1 MDTVITIY
9 TGTCGALTQIDCDDD
24 SATTGSYSL
33 KSLTG
38 LTPGSTILIRAY
50 EYGNDNVG
58 SFGISAYDASLSAAS
73 FDKSTFVAYPNPVK
87 DVLNLSYISAINNV
101 RVINLLG
108 QEVLNTK
115 TNSNDVQ
122 VNMSALTAGAYIV
135 NITVEDTVHTI
146 KVIKE

>member
-1 MDTVITIY
+1 M
-9 TGTCGALTQIDCDDD
+9 L
-24 SATTGSYSL
+24 
-33 KSLTG
+33 
-38 LTPGSTILIRAY
+38 
-50 EYGNDNVG
+50 
-58 SFGISAYDASLSAAS
+58 AS

-87 DVLNLSYISAINNV
+87 DVLNLSYKTAISNV
-101 RVINLLG
+101 KVINLLG

-115 TNSNDVQ
+115 TNTNDVQ